1 VDIRNVNRQQTLAN
15 AVLESRTLIARYF
28 RGFDD
33 SNQTKQA
40 PHLPNHFAWTLGHL
54 AITIH
59 RAAEKFDGKPI
70 PDTDFTTGDGRA
82 GGPTRFDTE
91 SVCFRSTPVD
101 DPKLYPT
108 HERSVAIFDTAVQRL
123 VNAIRRA
130 DDAKLE
136 MLVAWGGGQVKLWS
150 LAIRMVFHN
159 GTHCGQLADLRR
171 ALGMQRI
178 IG

>member
-1 VDIRNVNRQQTLAN
+1 M
-15 AVLESRTLIARYF
+15 
-28 RGFDD
+28 
-33 SNQTKQA
+33 
-40 PHLPNHFAWTLGHL
+40 
-54 AITIH
+54 
-59 RAAEKFDGKPI
+59 
-70 PDTDFTTGDGRA
+70 
-82 GGPTRFDTE
+82 
-91 SVCFRSTPVD
+91 D